1 MQTKNKTAFNHQLN
15 KMNDKTYQ
23 LRRKVVDILYEIKR
37 RGYKIPRIEV
47 RIVSGG
53 DSNNCG
59 YAYLSQN
66 IIHINEKYVNHPMLI
81 DIVLHEVVHAV
92 TGFEHDENCYLM
104 QSYLP
109 KIQDEKKMWECFSK
123 YIN

>member
-15 KMNDKTYQ
+15 KMNDKTYE

-59 YAYLSQN
+59 YAYLGKN
-66 IIHINEKYVNHPMLI
+66 IIHINEKYVNHPMLSY
-81 DIVLHEVVHAV
+81 IVLHEVVHAV
-92 TGFEHDENCYLM
+92 TAFKHDKNCYLM
-104 QSYLP
+104 QAYLP